1 MWERIHTFVL
11 SFVIQNFRY
20 MKKAN
25 DISYLNNARNGEH
38 YQLYSS
44 LLNLVTE
51 ELAEKYGLTTYRS
64 RFATAFAKENKVYV
78 GNQGYIQTE
87 SVLEKSTATNLRFR
101 ALDLAIQSKQLSL
114 EADEAAAAKRLVFEI
129 KKYRKAAQKSQ
140 TDQIAMMKD
149 LVDTFETEYTEDMA
163 TAGVTDLLND
173 LKTAV
178 TDFETVLYERAD
190 EQMARSEM
198 ETMKSIRPKVESA
211 FDDLAN
217 LITALYLVAAYIDN
231 DSEKATELETLIDA
245 INTRI
250 LHFQSTLSR
259 RGVGTTEKGSEE
271 ETDPEEP
278 ETITP
283 EITAVYQKEG
293 GDPENPLLLQR
304 GEQIAL
310 KYKGF
315 TLKGQDGT
323 LEHVIGLI
331 NDQDYT
337 EWIKPETIT
346 NVTET
351 SCEFTMVDDLTEGK
365 YTIHIETYDGGNP
378 LVVEYPEMI
387 TLV

>member
-1 MWERIHTFVL
+1 M
-11 SFVIQNFRY
+11 
-20 MKKAN
+20 
-25 DISYLNNARNGEH
+25 
-38 YQLYSS
+38 
-44 LLNLVTE
+44 
-51 ELAEKYGLTTYRS
+51 
-64 RFATAFAKENKVYV
+64 

-114 EADEAAAAKRLVFEI
+114 DADEAAAAKRLVFEI

-259 RGVGTTEKGSEE
+259 RGVGITEKGSEE

-283 EITAVYQKEG
+283 EITAIYPKEG
-293 GDPENPLLLQR
+293 GDPENPLH
-304 GEQIAL
+304 IAL
-310 KYKGF
+310 GAV
-315 TLKGQDGT
+315 TVV
-323 LEHVIGLI
+323 ERMGLI
-331 NDQDYT
+331 LLNKTGDGFVTSHVGLDPLDD
-337 EWIKPETIT
+337 EIIAESIT
-346 NVTET
+346 QNSDTRI
-351 SCEFTMVDDLTEGK
+351 EFTMTPDLAEGK
-365 YTIHIETYDGGNP
+365 YTVRIEIYYNGEGNP
-378 LVVEYPEMI
+378 PLAEPKVIEFGEKIY
-387 TLV
+387 LD